1 MLCNYCG
8 KSIEGKGVV
17 CPECAEQY
25 GKKTTEPTASTNPE
39 PSTQPGGVND
49 NTARPDTFLPIPG
62 NPRRGLRFH
71 RYVASMVDTVILGLP
86 MAVIFNLLNSYLI
99 KPLLTPDPLSG
110 GISMTLLLITPVMGT
125 ILAYALASL
134 ILPPIYFILMES
146 GPWQATAGKL
156 LLGVY
161 VVNADGARCS
171 PWEAG
176 MRYLIRALLPF
187 SAILLTVILVAIT
200 TAIFK
205 SGPAFIPPVIALIGG
220 LLYLFI
226 GWQIYISYLY
236 SPTRQGLHDR
246 LSNCYV
252 VTRDRHPTHG
262 VAALQLLGAI
272 VGSIIVGALA
282 PRGPKHTFTSN
293 QSDQS
298 RYKVTLKGKN
308 NPAQTGPEAAP
319 PTDYHPLS
327 QAAQDN
333 DQRDYPTYL
342 PTTAPLTPEP
352 PQEVPTLAPTSP
364 PSAIDAQT
372 VTFGRADRELTNSVA
387 LMNSTRTELRLYLG
401 QREFTPAE
409 IATLQDNTTDATA
422 RADMVIIA
430 TYPAPVE
437 ADCSLSLAGALQIT
451 LQRTGITGFPL
462 PGRSPTLR
470 VTPEVTTSEKLH
482 CGSSRTTPGAP
493 LSQIAITGTL
503 RGEGAYIQ
511 GEASWPVSWNVKVG
525 G

>member
-1 MLCNYCG
+1 
-8 KSIEGKGVV
+8 
-17 CPECAEQY
+17 
-25 GKKTTEPTASTNPE
+25 
-39 PSTQPGGVND
+39 
-49 NTARPDTFLPIPG
+49 
-62 NPRRGLRFH
+62 
-71 RYVASMVDTVILGLP
+71 
-86 MAVIFNLLNSYLI
+86 MALIFNLLNSYLI
-99 KPLLTPDPLSG
+99 KPFLTPDQFSG
-110 GISMTLLLITPVMGT
+110 GSSMTLILIMPVMGT

-146 GPWQATAGKL
+146 GRWQATVGKR
-156 LLGVY
+156 LLGLY
-161 VVNADGARCS
+161 VVNADGVRCS

-187 SAILLTVILVAIT
+187 SAILLTVILVVIT

-205 SGPAFIPPVIALIGG
+205 SGPAFIPLVIALIGG
-220 LLYLFI
+220 ILYLFI
-226 GWQIYISYLY
+226 SWQIYIGYLY

-252 VTRDRHPTHG
+252 VARDQHPTHQ
-262 VAALQLLGAI
+262 VAALLLLGAL
-272 VGSIIVGALA
+272 VGSAIISALA
-282 PRGPKHTFTSN
+282 PSGPKRTFTRT
-293 QSDQS
+293 QSEKP
-298 RYKVTLKGKN
+298 RYKVTVKSKN
-308 NPAQTGPEAAP
+308 TPAQTVPEAAP
-319 PTDYHPLS
+319 PTDYHPS
-327 QAAQDN
+327 SPAAQDI
-333 DQRDYPTYL
+333 DPDYYPSYL

-352 PQEVPTLAPTSP
+352 PQEVPTPAPTSP
-364 PSAIDAQT
+364 PPVIDAHT

-401 QREFTPAE
+401 QREFTPAD
-409 IATLQDNTTDATA
+409 IATLQANTTDATT

-437 ADCSLSLAGALQIT
+437 ADCSLSLASALQIT

-462 PGRSPTLR
+462 PGRSPTMR
-470 VTPEVTTSEKLH
+470 VTPEVSTSDKLH